1 MNYGESFNQQ
11 SQNSFVES
19 NPYQMNNSINNNPT
33 TIPSPEPNTIPN
45 PITPPTP
52 VNPQPINFVY
62 GPQQQS
68 NNNQNM

>member
-1 MNYGESFNQQ
+1 
-11 SQNSFVES
+11 
-19 NPYQMNNSINNNPT
+19 MNNPINNNPT